1 MDSHYRWNTSV
12 HRVACSVLF
21 LVLNL
26 LYMGNAWSQSKSGGI
41 DFQPLYLVESSCQ
54 NVPMRRPGD
63 LSQDVPSD
71 MLVTRSDRLNRD
83 SSGGFVFA
91 GDVAIF
97 YAGNAIYSDAI
108 LVDESNDVLR
118 FSKPFTLHSTDVEV
132 QGTSGHYEV
141 DTENVSFSDVAFQSV
156 RNAGNGR
163 LRTFRKEGALAEI
176 EGLRIS
182 TCSDVGTNWQ
192 LRATRLRV
200 NDEKNTASLRNL
212 RLTLSGIPILYL
224 PYARISR
231 PDRQDTGFQTPVVDF
246 HSRRGLSIGIPY
258 TFRINGDIPVTV
270 IANYLSKRG
279 PQLYT
284 EVFKGST
291 RLSMTW
297 IPADRAHNGTESR
310 KSFRV
315 QNPTASFER
324 GNRWHIGLDHST
336 DQGPWSIWMNI
347 DQSSDV
353 DYWRDFRSVRH
364 GQGILANESTVDISL
379 LSDAWQA
386 SLAAQQFTSTIIA
399 DDQVERLP
407 ETNFQ
412 WLPRWGK
419 FAFETHMNY
428 ASFDRERSTA
438 LPNSIDGEQLRRRHV
453 GQTAN
458 FRHTWNAVEI
468 ESSVGYTKTWFEF
481 DADSR
486 ALEFVRSQW
495 TQSLNG
501 SIRMARALDWG
512 EMGWRQTLEPKV
524 FLLKRDFAP
533 TGNYPRF
540 DDTSL
545 VFKSQRLFTAR
556 RHSGL
561 DYIPG
566 AKSVTLGA
574 ETELWRLDS
583 PRKVASGAFGWIQ
596 HFNGLNGTGEKHNQ
610 IGIDAR
616 LNIGMVG
623 MAIQHLASRSDDL
636 PNESN
641 AKIGVYGSGN
651 FLVELAYVDRSYAFT
666 RQSSFSLQKKLGT
679 HWFLFAHH
687 THDLDQKRN
696 IDRFV
701 GLSYDNCCLNMKWM
715 YRESIDLGLNPNY
728 SEVTFDRGISLQ
740 LIFKGLMSAGSNID
754 NLIRRKSIRDL
765 F

>member
-12 HRVACSVLF
+12 HRVVCGVLLLSAKLLF
-21 LVLNL
+21 LP
-26 LYMGNAWSQSKSGGI
+26 NAWSQTPSGGI

-54 NVPMRRPGD
+54 NVSVRQPGD
-63 LSQDVPSD
+63 LSQDVPND
-71 MLVTRSDRLNRD
+71 VLVTRSDRLNRD
-83 SSGGFVFA
+83 SSGGFAFA
-91 GDVAIF
+91 GDVSVS

-108 LVDESNDVLR
+108 SVDESNDIVRLP
-118 FSKPFTLHSTDVEV
+118 SPFTLHSADVEV
-132 QGTSGHYEV
+132 IGTSGYYEV
-141 DTENVSFSDVAFQSV
+141 DTENVSFSGVAFQLI
-156 RNAGNGR
+156 RNAGNGS
-163 LRTFRKEGALAEI
+163 LQTFRKEGSSAEI

-182 TCSDVGTNWQ
+182 TCSNVGTNWQ
-192 LRATRLRV
+192 LRATKLRV

-212 RLTLSGIPILYL
+212 RLTISGIPILYL

-258 TFRINGDIPVTV
+258 TFRIFGDVPVTV
-270 IANYLSKRG
+270 TANYLSKRG

-284 EVFKGST
+284 EAFKGPT
-291 RLSMTW
+291 RLTMTW
-297 IPADRAHNGTESR
+297 IPTDRAHNGTESR
-310 KSFRV
+310 KEFRA

-324 GNRWHIGLDHST
+324 GNRWHVGFDHST
-336 DQGPWSIWMNI
+336 DQGPWSLRLNI

-364 GQGILANESTVDISL
+364 GEGILANESTVDISI
-379 LSDAWQA
+379 LSDSWQA
-386 SLAAQQFTSTIIA
+386 SLLAQQFTSTIIA

-412 WLPRWGK
+412 WMPRWGK
-419 FAFETHMNY
+419 FAFETHLNY
-428 ASFDRERSTA
+428 ASFDRELVTDSV
-438 LPNSIDGEQLRRRHV
+438 NSADGNQLRRRHV

-458 FRHTWNAVEI
+458 FQHTWHALDF
-468 ESSVGYTKTWFEF
+468 ESTVGYTKTWFEF
-481 DADSR
+481 DADSQAMESIR
-486 ALEFVRSQW
+486 AQW
-495 TQSLNG
+495 TQSLTG
-501 SIRMARALDWG
+501 SLLLARSLDWG
-512 EMGWRQTLEPKV
+512 ELKWRQTLKPKI
-524 FLLKRDFAP
+524 FLLKRDFVP

-556 RHSGL
+556 RQSGL

-566 AKSVTLGA
+566 AKSVTVGA
-574 ETELWRLDS
+574 ETDLWRIDS
-583 PRKVASGAFGWIQ
+583 PRKVASGAFGWIH
-596 HFNGLNGTGEKHNQ
+596 HFDGLNGTGEKHNQ

-623 MAIQHLASRSDDL
+623 LGVQHLESRSDAL

-641 AKIGVYGSGN
+641 AMIGVYGSGN
-651 FLVELAYVDRSYAFT
+651 FLVELAYADRSYAST
-666 RQSSFSLQKKLGT
+666 RQSSFSLQKKLGNQ
-679 HWFLFAHH
+679 WFLFAHH
-687 THDLDQKRN
+687 TRDLDQKRN
-696 IDRFV
+696 LDRFV
-701 GLSYDNCCLNMKWM
+701 GLSYDNCCLNVKWM
-715 YRESIDLGLNPNY
+715 YRESIDLGLNPNNLK
-728 SEVTFDRGISLQ
+728 VTFDRGISLQ
-740 LIFKGLMSAGSNID
+740 LVFKGLMSAGSNID